1 MIIGNLPLSNYASL
15 QLPEKDTWGVLMT
28 KDDPLAKK
36 DHITAADLAGRNV
49 LNSQQAET
57 MHYFD
62 SWFGNYKDQIN
73 IIGTYNLGFNGT
85 LLVKNHAAL
94 SLTLD
99 KLADVSDESNLTFRP
114 IYPKMTESI
123 TVIWKHSTNLSAVA
137 ELFLNRLQ
145 ASIAED

>member
-1 MIIGNLPLSNYASL
+1 
-15 QLPEKDTWGVLMT
+15 
-28 KDDPLAKK
+28 
-36 DHITAADLAGRNV
+36 
-49 LNSQQAET
+49 

-73 IIGTYNLGFNGT
+73 IIGTYNLSFNGT

-99 KLADVSDESNLTFRP
+99 KLADVSEDSNLTFRP

-123 TVIWKHSTNLSAVA
+123 TVILKHSTNLSAVA

-145 ASIAED
+145 ASIAEIE